1 MSNKKETR
9 KITDRLADPYVN
21 VKIKISALWASV
33 VFCYIYGDFFG
44 LFRTGKI
51 ERIIDG
57 YGPFGTVT
65 QGSLLSVAII
75 TSIPCVMV
83 ALSLMLKP
91 NISRWLNIIVAT
103 IFIIFLGATMLIS
116 SWYFYFYLGF
126 IEILLKLMII
136 WLAWQWPLEDHK
148 DT

>member
-9 KITDRLADPYVN
+9 KTTVRLSEPYVN

-33 VFCYIYGDFFG
+33 IFCYIYGDFFG
-44 LFRTGKI
+44 LFKIGKI
-51 ERIIDG
+51 ERIIEG
-57 YGPFGTVT
+57 FGPFGAVT

-75 TSIPCVMV
+75 VSIPCIMV
-83 ALSLMLKP
+83 ALTLMLKP
-91 NISRWLNIIVAT
+91 KICQWLNITVAT

-126 IEILLKLMII
+126 IEITLKLVII
-136 WLAWQWPLEDHK
+136 WLAWQWPKEE
-148 DT
+148 T